1 MFFSFFVVALISSLF
16 CHQSQAFNAGMGGMG
31 GKRQFES
38 CVEVTSHLV
47 IQKDIIWL
55 LHKTVI

>member
-1 MFFSFFVVALISSLF
+1 MNSKVFFSFFVVALISSLF

-31 GKRQFES
+31 GKRQIES

-47 IQKDIIWL
+47 IQKDII
-55 LHKTVI
+55 

>member
-1 MFFSFFVVALISSLF
+1 MNSKVFFSFFVVALISSLF

-31 GKRQFES
+31 KRQFES

-47 IQKDIIWL
+47 IQKDII
-55 LHKTVI
+55 